1 MKKVVLLIFGLLA
14 FCGAVWAL
22 IALVDLIVDPP
33 EVVHSDGRVGVAEFI
48 DGDVKNC
55 SKMYEAAP
63 CDIQFGHIPLCNALI
78 KRERIPAFVAK
89 GGLLYYGRTRTIYGC
104 YAYFIIDHINFA
116 ETGVHSIDAVFNSE
130 EELKEFV
137 VINYP
142 GVHLERCPC
151 GCWR

>member
-1 MKKVVLLIFGLLA
+1 MLRIAEYMNITVKTIFVFLTIILVVA
-14 FCGAVWAL
+14 FLNVRCC
-22 IALVDLIVDPP
+22 
-33 EVVHSDGRVGVAEFI
+33 RN
-48 DGDVKNC
+48 DVKNC
-55 SKMYEAAP
+55 SKMFEAAP
-63 CDIQFGHIPLCNALI
+63 SDVKFGHIPLCNALI
-78 KRERIPAFVAK
+78 KSERIPTFVAK

-116 ETGVHSIDAVFNSE
+116 VSEVHSIDAVFSSE
-130 EELKEFV
+130 EELKGFV